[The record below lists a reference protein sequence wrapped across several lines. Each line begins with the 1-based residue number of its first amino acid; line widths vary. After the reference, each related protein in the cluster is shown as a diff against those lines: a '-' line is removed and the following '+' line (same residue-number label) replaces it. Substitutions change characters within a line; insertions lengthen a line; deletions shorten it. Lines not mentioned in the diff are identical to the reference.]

1 MFAENILNE
10 EINEL
15 PMYQF
20 GGGIFV
26 IDSFEKL
33 DYYLPLLKD
42 QKILGFDTETKPSFK
57 KGKINPVSLLQ
68 ITTQN
73 EAFLIR
79 IKNIGL
85 PEEITKILSD
95 PDVKKIGLA
104 IRDDIKILRSIN
116 DFEPASFIDLQDYV
130 DNFGIEARSLKK
142 ITGIVLN
149 KRISKSQ
156 RVTNWEREELS
167 DAQQVYAATDAW
179 VCLKIYKKLN
189 NINNK

>member
-1 MFAENILNE
+1 MFAENIQNE

-20 GGGIFV
+20 GGGIFL

-57 KGKINPVSLLQ
+57 KGKVNPVSLLQ

-79 IKNIGL
+79 INSVGL
-85 PEEITKILSD
+85 PDEITKILSD
-95 PDVKKIGLA
+95 PKVKKIGLA
-104 IRDDIKILRSIN
+104 IRDDLKILRNIN
-116 DFEPASFIDLQDYV
+116 NFEPASFIDLQDYV
-130 DNFGIEARSLKK
+130 ENFGIEAKSLKK

-156 RVTNWEREELS
+156 RVTNWERVELS

-189 NINNK
+189 EINK